1 MGFFKKQLLS
11 VIEWSDQSKDI
22 IVYKYPLQDKQ
33 EIMNSS
39 TLVVRESQ
47 VAVFV
52 HKGEIADVFG
62 AGTYKLATENIPFLT
77 KMLSLSTGG
86 NSRIKA
92 DVYFVNTKRFLGLK
106 WGTQNPIMMRDV
118 DFGNIRLRGYGTF
131 AFKVIDAARFM
142 KEVFGTNSIYRVN
155 DIVTQYKST
164 LVQLLTDVIG
174 ESKLSA
180 LDLAAKYK
188 ELSKLVE
195 EKSKEE
201 FAPLGLELS
210 NFVIENLSLPEDVE
224 KMLDERTKMGVI
236 EDKMGTYTQYKTAN
250 AIGDA
255 AKNPSAGGIAGLGV
269 GLGAGVNMG
278 AAFSEAAGSAKNT
291 QKKVTIQCVKCGAT
305 ISGDSK
311 FCPECG
317 ATQAISCP
325 NCGEP
330 ISKGSKFCV
339 NCGHKIDVSTTTCK
353 KCGKEVSPNTKFC
366 PDCGAKIE
374 KEKSKD

>member
-11 VIEWSDQSKDI
+11 VIEWSDASNDI
-22 IVYKYPLQDKQ
+22 IVFKYPLTDRD

-47 VAVFV
+47 VAIFV

-62 AGTYKLATENIPFLT
+62 PGTYKLSTENIPFLT

-92 DVYFVNTKRFLGLK
+92 EVYFVNTKRFMGLK

-118 DFGNIRLRGYGTF
+118 DFGTIRLRGYGTY
-131 AFKVIDAARFM
+131 AIKVEDPTKFM
-142 KEVFGTNSIYRVN
+142 RECFGTNPIYRVG
-155 DIVTQYKST
+155 DIVEQYKSS
-164 LVQLLTDVIG
+164 LIQLLTDVIG

-180 LDLAAKYK
+180 LDLAANYK
-188 ELSKLVE
+188 DLGKMVE
-195 EKSKEE
+195 KVAKDE
-201 FAPLGLELS
+201 FAPLGLKVS

-236 EDKMGTYTQYKTAN
+236 ADKMGTYTQYKAATAM
-250 AIGDA
+250 GDV
-255 AKNPSAGGIAGLGV
+255 AKNPNGGGLAGLGV
-269 GLGAGVNMG
+269 GLGAGANMG
-278 AAFSEAAGSAKNT
+278 EMFSQSIRSAKDS
-291 QKKVTIQCVKCGAT
+291 QKEVTIQCVKCGA
-305 ISGDSK
+305 SMPGKAK

-317 ATQAISCP
+317 ATQALSCP

-330 ISKGSKFCV
+330 VKKGAKFCP
-339 NCGHKIDVSTTTCK
+339 NCGEKLKVSGTVCP
-353 KCGKEVSPNTKFC
+353 KCGKHLDPNAKFC
-366 PDCGAKIE
+366 PDCGEKI
-374 KEKSKD
+374 K